1 MTKNEARIIE
11 ARNLSVMNGR
21 SLRSDWMTIY
31 CMVYMIEND
40 DVPNDVDELRRMYN
54 RWVATWED

>member
-1 MTKNEARIIE
+1 
-11 ARNLSVMNGR
+11 
-21 SLRSDWMTIY
+21 MTIY